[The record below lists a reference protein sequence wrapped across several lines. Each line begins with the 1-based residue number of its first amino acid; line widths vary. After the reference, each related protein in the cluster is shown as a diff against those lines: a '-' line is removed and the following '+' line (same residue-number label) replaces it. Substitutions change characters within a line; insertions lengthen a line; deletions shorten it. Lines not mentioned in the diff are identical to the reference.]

1 MGRYI
6 LQVEAEVD
14 GPVDGVLVE
23 EVLLAGMALYTAR
36 TGQAAR
42 MVRRSLQE
50 QVGKDRDAMGKKNLR
65 RLRCLVTAQTMG
77 SLERL
82 ARMDGDWDVGRV
94 IDKLVREKMLSLH
107 RPPELCGRK
116 GGGIRPV

>member
-36 TGQAAR
+36 TGQTAR

-50 QVGKDRDAMGKKNLR
+50 QVGKDGDAMGKKNLR

>member
-1 MGRYI
+1 MGWYI

-14 GPVDGVLVE
+14 GPVDGALVE

-36 TGQAAR
+36 TGQTAR

-50 QVGKDRDAMGKKNLR
+50 QVRKDGDAMRKKNLR

-82 ARMDGDWDVGRV
+82 ARMDGGWDVGRV

-107 RPPELCGRK
+107 RPPWLCGRK
-116 GGGIRPV
+116 GEGSGPA

>member
-1 MGRYI
+1 MGWYI

-14 GPVDGVLVE
+14 GPVDGALVE

-36 TGQAAR
+36 TGQTAR

-50 QVGKDRDAMGKKNLR
+50 QVRKDGDAMRKKNLR

-82 ARMDGDWDVGRV
+82 ARMDGGWDVGRV

-107 RPPELCGRK
+107 RPPGLCGRK
-116 GGGIRPV
+116 GEGSGPA